1 MYKKDMVLEKHKRGV
16 EKAQIGLCNN
26 VTNSC
31 IFWYG
36 KMSVTK

>member
-1 MYKKDMVLEKHKRGV
+1 MYKKDMVLEK
-16 EKAQIGLCNN
+16 AQIGLYNN
-26 VTNSC
+26 VTNSY